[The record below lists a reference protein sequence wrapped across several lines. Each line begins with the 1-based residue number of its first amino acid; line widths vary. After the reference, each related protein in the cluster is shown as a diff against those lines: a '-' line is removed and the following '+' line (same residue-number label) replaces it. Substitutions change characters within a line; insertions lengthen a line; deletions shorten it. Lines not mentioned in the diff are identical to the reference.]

1 MNGLFLYDYPH
12 LYPKRTRHYT
22 KCTKSSF
29 LEYLMKIP
37 KRRSTSSPKS
47 TYFCPSKQ
55 CQSDNMI
62 NLIVPL
68 NRMLTQRKIHTHGGG
83 WP

>member
-1 MNGLFLYDYPH
+1 MIIL
-12 LYPKRTRHYT
+12 TYT
-22 KCTKSSF
+22 PNERDIIQNAPTF
-29 LEYLMKIP
+29 LEYLIKIP

-62 NLIVPL
+62 NLII
-68 NRMLTQRKIHTHGGG
+68 LTPKSYVDPT
-83 WP
+83 

>member
-1 MNGLFLYDYPH
+1 MNGLFYMIIL
-12 LYPKRTRHYT
+12 TYT
-22 KCTKSSF
+22 PNERDIIQMHQILF

-62 NLIVPL
+62 NLII
-68 NRMLTQRKIHTHGGG
+68 LTPKSYVDPT
-83 WP
+83 

>member
-62 NLIVPL
+62 NLII
-68 NRMLTQRKIHTHGGG
+68 LTPKSYVAVGRDFME
-83 WP
+83 